1 VKGVIWC
8 GGNVQGPPGFVHGEC
23 LSAVLDESMGVLVFA
38 HMSNFQVTKG
48 SFVKVSEKSSE
59 IRCSISSLEG
69 KILVQGVG
77 EFASPMGMLR
87 ANL

>member
-1 VKGVIWC
+1 
-8 GGNVQGPPGFVHGEC
+8 
-23 LSAVLDESMGVLVFA
+23 M
-38 HMSNFQVTKG
+38 
-48 SFVKVSEKSSE
+48 KVSEKSSE